1 MELVPAQA
9 LVAEQG
15 QLGDAEDIDKRLT
28 AQATDV
34 AGRLA
39 SLGTGGIQNP
49 KDVLAFVN
57 NLTYKAVGGQQLEC
71 DCMFCNRHITS
82 TGQSLYYVLFACII
96 DNTGRSALYYVLY
109 VFYFYYL

>member
-1 MELVPAQA
+1 M
-9 LVAEQG
+9 
-15 QLGDAEDIDKRLT
+15 
-28 AQATDV
+28 

-71 DCMFCNRHITS
+71 DCMFCNRHITRD
-82 TGQSLYYVLFACII
+82 TTV
-96 DNTGRSALYYVLY
+96 
-109 VFYFYYL
+109 